1 MSKIRKTIG
10 AATATFLATGLSMIG
25 AVLVG
30 SAGVAHAQ
38 ITPPWETSGP
48 GGGPVDANEVGSL
61 IFLDSSGNQITS
73 GSLSSSPF
81 GSFVEGTTILNANDK
96 KATLFA
102 FTPVLGQPPGTW
114 NNDQLSASTIYP
126 VSSPASLASS
136 SLPVVSS
143 PTSNLSFTDYEG
155 EFPNTD
161 TSTTDGYG
169 GVYQLRLFSSDPTG
183 TQTYDSADILISGSG
198 SSATWSEEWPTS
210 FPTTTTTSLTASPA
224 GSAGLG
230 VTVSLTAK
238 VSSGVAG
245 ENVVFEYVTSTN
257 VVHVIG
263 TAQTDSTGTA
273 VTSTST
279 LPIGTYTLLATFA
292 GNNTY
297 SGSTGTITGYQ
308 VTAATT
314 STSLTASPAS
324 PTALGTPVTLTAT
337 VTSSGNP
344 VADGQVQFKDGSTLL
359 GSPVVLS
366 SSGTATLT
374 APSTGIS
381 ALPIGT
387 DALSATFTDTADTN
401 YMTSTGNLNY
411 SVTAIPT
418 STTLTESPASPQPF
432 GTSVTLT
439 ATVTSGV
446 AGTVQFSVG
455 STNLGGPVTVSG
467 GVASFTTSALPG
479 GTDSLKAV
487 FTPTSS
493 SYASSNDTGNY
504 TISAV
509 STTNTLTAS
518 PPSPQGFG
526 TSVTLKATI
535 SPAAAT
541 GTVQFS
547 VGSTNLGG
555 PVAVSGGVA
564 TFATTALPEGTDT
577 LQAVF
582 TPANSN
588 DYMGSTG
595 NAPFTVITPTTTSL
609 TVSPPSPQPYG
620 TSETLT
626 ATVTSG
632 VAGSVQFLLG
642 STDLGGPITVSGGT
656 ATYTTS
662 TLPAG
667 SDALKA
673 VFTPTSSLDASSTG
687 TATFVVQ
694 AIPTSTTLTASPASP
709 QLFGTSET
717 LTATVTSGVAGS
729 VQFSVGSTDLGG
741 PVTVS
746 GGTATYATSTLPVGP
761 DSLKAVFT
769 PTSSTDAASTGTALF
784 VVQAIP
790 TSTSLTVSPAS
801 PQKSGTSIT
810 FTATVTSGG
819 AGPAGAASLSP
830 AVAGSVQFWVGT
842 DKLGSPVKVSGGVAK
857 YTTTAL
863 PVGSDS
869 LKAVFVPVSGSGYG
883 QSSANV
889 SYTIVQSGHTGK
901 GYWLIQS
908 NGAVVN
914 MGDAGP
920 HGSLG
925 GVHLD
930 APVIGSAATP
940 DDGGYW
946 LVASDG
952 GVFNLGDAGFF
963 GSLGDVHLNAPI
975 VAIATTP
982 NGKGYWLV
990 GSDGG
995 VFTFG
1000 DAGFH
1005 GSLGDDH
1012 LDAPIVGIVA
1022 TPSGN
1027 GYWLV
1032 AKDGGVFTFGDAGFH
1047 GSLGDVHLDAP
1058 IVAIVATPS
1067 GNGYWLVAKDG
1078 GVFTFGDAG
1087 FHGSLGD
1094 VHLSAPIVAIVATPS
1109 GNGYWLVGSDGGVFS
1124 FGDAG
1129 FYGSEGGAH
1138 SNAAIVGISEA

>member
-1 MSKIRKTIG
+1 MIKIQKTVA
-10 AATATFLATGLSMIG
+10 AATAAFLATGLSLMG
-25 AVLVG
+25 AVVVG

-38 ITPPWETSGP
+38 TTPPWETGGP
-48 GGGPVDANEVGSL
+48 GGGPVDPNEVGSL
-61 IFLDSSGNQITS
+61 IFLDSAGNQITG
-73 GSLSSSPF
+73 GSVSASSPF
-81 GSFVEGTTILNANDK
+81 GSFVEGTTILNADDK

-102 FTPVLGQPPGTW
+102 FTPVVGQPPGTW

-126 VSSPASLASS
+126 VSSPAGLASS

-143 PTSNLSFTDYEG
+143 PTSNLSFPDYQA

-169 GVYQLRLFSSDPTG
+169 GVYQLRLFSSDPTN
-183 TQTYDSADILISGSG
+183 TQTYDSADIVISGSG
-198 SSATWSEEWPTS
+198 SSATWTELYPTS
-210 FPTTTTTSLTASPA
+210 FPTATTTSLNASPA

-245 ENVVFEYVTSTN
+245 DNVQFEYVTSTN

-292 GNNTY
+292 GNTTD

-308 VTAATT
+308 VTAAAT
-314 STSLTASPAS
+314 STTLTASPDS
-324 PTALGTPVTLTAT
+324 PSALGTPVTLTAT

-344 VADGQVQFKDGSTLL
+344 VTDGQVQFRDGATLL
-359 GSPVVLS
+359 GSPVALS

-374 APSTGIS
+374 VPFTGIS
-381 ALPIGT
+381 SLPVGT
-387 DALSATFTDTADTN
+387 DALSAVFTDTADTN
-401 YMTSTGNLNY
+401 YLTSTGNLEY
-411 SVTAIPT
+411 TVTAIPT
-418 STTLTESPASPQPF
+418 STALTESTASPQPY

-455 STNLGGPVTVSG
+455 STNLGGPVAVSG
-467 GVASFTTSALPG
+467 GVATFTTTALPG

-493 SYASSNDTGNY
+493 SYASSNDTVTY
-504 TISAV
+504 MISPA
-509 STTNTLTAS
+509 STTTTLTVS

-526 TSVTLKATI
+526 TSEILEATV

-541 GTVQFS
+541 GKVQFS
-547 VGSTNLGG
+547 VGSANLGN
-555 PVAVSGGVA
+555 PVAISGGVA
-564 TFATTALPEGTDT
+564 TFTTTSLPEGTDS
-577 LQAVF
+577 LKAAF
-582 TPANSN
+582 TPANSS
-588 DYMGSTG
+588 DYTASTG
-595 NAPFTVITPTTTSL
+595 NASFTVITPTTTSL
-609 TVSPPSPQPYG
+609 TVSPASPQPYG

-626 ATVTSG
+626 AMVTSG
-632 VAGSVQFLLG
+632 VAGSVQFSLG
-642 STDLGGPITVSGGT
+642 STNLGGPVTVSGGT

-673 VFTPTSSLDASSTG
+673 VFTPTTTGFAPSTG
-687 TATFVVQ
+687 TA
-694 AIPTSTTLTASPASP
+694 I
-709 QLFGTSET
+709 
-717 LTATVTSGVAGS
+717 
-729 VQFSVGSTDLGG
+729 
-741 PVTVS
+741 
-746 GGTATYATSTLPVGP
+746 
-761 DSLKAVFT
+761 
-769 PTSSTDAASTGTALF
+769 F

-790 TSTSLTVSPAS
+790 TSTSIVVSPAS
-801 PQKSGTSIT
+801 PQKSGTSVT
-810 FTATVTSGG
+810 LTATVASGG
-819 AGPAGAASLSP
+819 AGSNGVTAKSA
-830 AVAGSVQFWVGT
+830 AVAGSVQFWAGAR
-842 DKLGSPVKVSGGVAK
+842 KLGSPVKLDGGVAK
-857 YTTTAL
+857 YVSTVL

-869 LKAVFVPVSGSGYG
+869 LEAVFIPASGSGYA
-883 QSSANV
+883 QSSASV
-889 SYTIVQSGHTGK
+889 SYTIVQSGHSGK
-901 GYWLIQS
+901 GYWLIES
-908 NGAVVN
+908 NGTVVN
-914 MGDAGP
+914 MGDAGS
-920 HGSLG
+920 HGSLS
-925 GVHLD
+925 GVHLN

-982 NGKGYWLV
+982 SGKGYWLV

-1005 GSLGDDH
+1005 GSLGDVH
-1012 LDAPIVGIVA
+1012 LNAPIVGIVA

-1027 GYWLV
+1027 GYLLVARDGGVFTFGDAGFHGSLGNFHLSAPIVGIAGTPSGNGYWLV
-1032 AKDGGVFTFGDAGFH
+1032 GSDGGVFTFGDAGFH
-1047 GSLGDVHLDAP
+1047 GSLGDVHPTAP

-1067 GNGYWLVAKDG
+1067 SD
-1078 GVFTFGDAG
+1078 
-1087 FHGSLGD
+1087 
-1094 VHLSAPIVAIVATPS
+1094 
-1109 GNGYWLVGSDGGVFS
+1109 GYWLVGSDGGVFS

-1138 SNAAIVGISEA
+1138 PNASIVGISEA